1 LAARAGV
8 NYLTHHISIGLASM
22 ADPISGVLYSHAVVK
37 EKVED
42 EKNEMFY
49 DVPNE
54 SVN

>member
-1 LAARAGV
+1 MV
-8 NYLTHHISIGLASM
+8 
-22 ADPISGVLYSHAVVK
+22 DPISGVLYSDAVVE

-42 EKNEMFY
+42 EKNEMLY